1 MTMTNFHHGLP
12 APGQRFKLPSGSI
25 VEAFGKITY
34 GNVPCNYVDGQDGG
48 ANFAMC
54 FLALPCVEW
63 L

>member
-1 MTMTNFHHGLP
+1 MTNFYTGLP

-34 GNVPCNYVDGQDGG
+34 GNVPCNYVDGQEGG

-54 FLALPCVEW
+54 FLSLPCVEW